1 MQDVEGDPCEQ
12 LRRPPDSI
20 MDRRTVIAIAASA
33 LLAAPLSAFPQRPT
47 KVWHIG
53 FLSGGARPADDAL
66 PAALQQ
72 ALRDLGY
79 VANKNVAYTG
89 RWAEAQPER
98 LPEMAAELVRLP
110 VDLLLTSGAPA
121 AQAAKDATSTI
132 PIVFIAPGDAEGV
145 GLITSMAR
153 PGGNITGITDL
164 ATELSAKRLEFL
176 TQAVPSAT
184 HVAVIWNASD
194 RAMTLRYREVE
205 KAAGL
210 LHITVHPLGVRRP
223 EEIDNALATM
233 TQVHPDAFFVVS
245 DALTTINRQRIL
257 DFAASQ
263 HIPAM
268 YEYGHYVRDGGL
280 MSYGP
285 SLDDEYRRAATYIDR
300 ILKGAQPGD
309 LPVEQPTRYY
319 FLFNRKTA
327 ERLDLAIPPQLQ
339 RRIDEVIQ

>member
-1 MQDVEGDPCEQ
+1 MEGNNHASGFVDR
-12 LRRPPDSI
+12 LIST
-20 MDRRTVIAIAASA
+20 MDRRTVMFVVGAG
-33 LLAAPLSAFPQRPT
+33 LLAATSTSFPQ
-47 KVWHIG
+47 KAAKIWHIG
-53 FLSGGARPADDAL
+53 FLSGGARPADDAM
-66 PAALQQ
+66 PAALRQ
-72 ALRDLGY
+72 ALLELGY
-79 VANKNVAYTG
+79 AVDKNVTYTG
-89 RWAEAQPER
+89 RWAEAKPEQ
-98 LPEMAAELVRLP
+98 LPGMAAELVRLQ
-110 VDLLLTSGAPA
+110 VDVLLTQGAPA

-153 PGGNITGITDL
+153 PGGNVTGITDM

-210 LHITVHPLGVRRP
+210 LHITVHPLGVRKP
-223 EEIDNALATM
+223 EDIDDALSTM
-233 TQVHPDAFFVVS
+233 TRVRPDAFFVVS
-245 DALTTINRQRIL
+245 DALTTINRKRIL
-257 DFAASQ
+257 DFAATQ

-285 SLDDEYRRAATYIDR
+285 NIDDEYRRAANYIDR

-319 FLFNRKTA
+319 LLFNRKTA
-327 ERLDLAIPPQLQ
+327 EKLDLAIPPQLLL
-339 RRIDEVIQ
+339 RADEVIQ

>member
-1 MQDVEGDPCEQ
+1 
-12 LRRPPDSI
+12 
-20 MDRRTVIAIAASA
+20 MDRRTAISVVAASA
-33 LLAAPLSAFPQRPT
+33 LLAAPLRGFPQRPN

-53 FLSGGARPADDAL
+53 FLSGAARPPDDAL
-66 PAALQQ
+66 PAALRQ
-72 ALRDLGY
+72 AMLDLGY
-79 VANKNVAYTG
+79 EAGKSVTYTG
-89 RWAEAQPER
+89 RWAEAKPER
-98 LPEMAAELVRLP
+98 LPGMAAELVRLP
-110 VDLLLTSGAPA
+110 VDLLLTQGAPA

-132 PIVFIAPGDAEGV
+132 PIVFIAPGDAQGV
-145 GLITSMAR
+145 GLVTSMAR

-176 TQAVPSAT
+176 TQAVPTAT

-194 RAMTLRYREVE
+194 RAMTLRYHEVE

-223 EEIDNALATM
+223 EDIDDALATM

-245 DALTTINRQRIL
+245 DSLTTINRQRIL
-257 DFAASQ
+257 DFAATQ

-300 ILKGAQPGD
+300 ILKGARPGD

-327 ERLDLAIPPQLQ
+327 ERLDLAVPPQLL
-339 RRIDEVIQ
+339 RRVDEVIQ